1 MSLRLFLELGL
12 LAVIVVLLI
21 VIWLTCKGDKFEGFH
36 NVATGVF
43 HSLAAVAVIVTGAW
57 FFFQE
62 DWAPKTTI
70 ELSTSVAALDRSNPK
85 SALLQAELS
94 MKNEGRMPHSFE
106 NTAFVVRAYDPAT
119 RRPNKYGDVAD
130 RLVDEYRST
139 IRFRVMPGE
148 TEHAY
153 VEFVVPCTERIVQVF
168 VDLAEPKHMTRS
180 SKKPLSYERKAVV
193 PLAPACTAP
202 ASAAR
207 I

>member
-1 MSLRLFLELGL
+1 MSLRLFLEIGL

-21 VIWLTCKGDKFEGFH
+21 VIWLTCKSDKFEGFH

-43 HSLAAVAVIVTGAW
+43 NSFAAVAVILAGAW
-57 FFFQE
+57 FFFQQ

-70 ELSTSVAALDRSNPK
+70 ELSASAAALDRSSPT

-94 MKNEGRMPHSFE
+94 MKNEGRVPHSFE
-106 NTAFVVRAYDPAT
+106 NTTFVVRAYDPT
-119 RRPNKYGDVAD
+119 TKRPNKYGDVAG
-130 RLVDEYRST
+130 RLVDEHRSK

-153 VEFVVPCTERIVQVF
+153 AEFVVPCSERIVQVF

-193 PLAPACTAP
+193 PLATACAAP
-202 ASAAR
+202 AS
-207 I
+207 